1 MFAQVCRFAAALAMV
16 SVSFAAVAQVI
27 PSSNL
32 PGRERERFT
41 LPVVPL
47 PAVGGAVIAVPG
59 VDAPAGAEK
68 VALILRNI
76 HVDGSTIYIQE
87 PARRTLRRPGRTET
101 TLQAVYELAQRITAK
116 YGATATCCRA
126 RSCRRRS
133 SARAAR

>member
-1 MFAQVCRFAAALAMV
+1 MFAQVCRLAAALAMV

-47 PAVGGAVIAVPG
+47 PTVGGAPIAVPG

-68 VALILRNI
+68 VALILRG
-76 HVDGSTIYIQE
+76 VRVKGSTIYTSAQLKEIY
-87 PARRTLRRPGRTET
+87 A
-101 TLQAVYELAQRITAK
+101 ELIGKAITVKA
-116 YGATATCCRA
+116 
-126 RSCRRRS
+126 
-133 SARAAR
+133 